1 MLIPKRDPI
10 FPAFQRK
17 VAACMDSLVGLVQPH
32 KHAPGPFSSS
42 RVTHERPFLDG
53 SARLGGV
60 TVGITFSEL
69 HTIRPN
75 TGIELIQV
83 VDFDGNTNLESVLWR
98 RWLLKWLRIELQ
110 GPALN
115 TRVTGGGLPIDLR
128 LFGLAATGDA
138 VDRKA
143 HEAVSYT
150 VEAKVHASDLVFL
163 VGSGTA
169 AAIAGMMGT
178 GVTGQ
183 VAQYIVLGCSYA
195 IPVVGGLIALSSLRW
210 MEKVLASK
218 TTPASM
224 KLVAVAH
231 TVSDFARIVF
241 PVAGTLANAA
251 LVGVSL
257 AIQHQYHLK
266 LVEKAKEARA
276 RHLDPDPPPAV

>member
-1 MLIPKRDPI
+1 MTVLIPKRDPI
-10 FPAFQRK
+10 FPALQRK
-17 VAACMDSLVGLVQPH
+17 VASCLDAVVSVLQPH
-32 KHAPGPFSSS
+32 KHGDGPFASS

-53 SARLGGV
+53 SVRLGGM
-60 TVGITFSEL
+60 TVGVTFSEL

-75 TGIELIQV
+75 TGIEIIQT
-83 VDFDGNTNLESVLWR
+83 VDFDGNSNIETVLWR
-98 RWLLKWLRIELQ
+98 KILAKFLRVELQ

-128 LFGLAATGDA
+128 VFGVAATGDL

-178 GVTGQ
+178 GVTGTVVQ
-183 VAQYIVLGCSYA
+183 TIVQGCSYA

-210 MEKVLASK
+210 MQKVLHSEAP
-218 TTPASM
+218 TSM
-224 KLVAVAH
+224 KAVAVAH
-231 TVSDFARIVF
+231 TISDFARIVF

-251 LVGVSL
+251 LVGISL
-257 AIQHQYHLK
+257 AIQHRYHEK
-266 LVEKAKEARA
+266 LLERA
-276 RHLDPDPPPAV
+276 RVARVHTEPPAV

>member
-10 FPAFQRK
+10 FPVFQAK

-32 KHAPGPFSSS
+32 KDTQKTFAES

-53 SARLGGV
+53 SVRLGGM
-60 TVGITFSEL
+60 TVGVTLSEL

-83 VDFDGNTNLESVLWR
+83 VDFDGNSNLESVLWR
-98 RWLLKWLRIELQ
+98 KILTKLMRIEVQ

-115 TRVTGGGLPIDLR
+115 TRVTGGGLPLDLR
-128 LFGLAATGDA
+128 IVGLALTGDA

-178 GVTGQ
+178 GVTGTA
-183 VAQYIVLGCSYA
+183 VQYLVQGCSYA

-210 MEKVLASK
+210 MQKVLASK
-218 TTPASM
+218 TAPTPM
-224 KLVAVAH
+224 KAVAVAH

-257 AIQHQYHLK
+257 ALQHRYHEK
-266 LVEKAKEARA
+266 LLAKAAHAHVRT
-276 RHLDPDPPPAV
+276 PDAPPPAA